1 MSEQCHVL
9 ITGGAGY
16 IGSVLTEALLRRGDW
31 VTVVDALLFG
41 GESLLAYLPHP
52 AFHFM
57 RADVCDDGVLL
68 TAARE
73 AEARGAPPVSAV
85 VHLAAV
91 VGFPACQAV
100 GREAAWRT
108 NVDAVQR
115 IFNEA
120 DDLSVERLLF
130 SSTYS
135 VYGVADDGVSVTEDA
150 GLNPQSMYAETKIA
164 AEEFLVGTAQ
174 ESHCAPLI
182 FRFATLYGA
191 SPRPRFDL
199 IINQFV
205 LEAYTNGELIIYQR
219 DYSRSFVHILDVVA
233 GLVIGLDAPEEKV
246 RGQIFNLGDKQGN
259 YTKDEIVALIHKS
272 LPDTRVHYRDFS
284 FEGDMRDVR
293 VSYEKITNVLG
304 FQTRWT
310 VEQGIHEILNLLQK
324 GVIKDPYVDRYRNAE
339 FIIQ

>member
-1 MSEQCHVL
+1 MSEQRHVL

-16 IGSVLTEALLRRGDW
+16 IGSVLTEALLRRGYW
-31 VTVVDALLFG
+31 VTVVDVLLFG

-52 AFHFM
+52 AFHFL
-57 RADVCDDGVLL
+57 RADVCDQGVLL
-68 TAARE
+68 SAGRE
-73 AEARGAPPVSAV
+73 AEARGAPPISAV

-108 NVDAVQR
+108 NVDAVHR
-115 IFNEA
+115 IFNDA

-135 VYGVADDGVSVTEDA
+135 VYGVADDGISVTEDA
-150 GLNPQSMYAETKIA
+150 GLSPQSIYAETKIA
-164 AEEFLVGTAQ
+164 AEEFLVGTSQ
-174 ESHCAPLI
+174 ESCCAPLI
-182 FRFATLYGA
+182 YRFATLYGA

-205 LEAYTNGELIIYQR
+205 LEAYTHGELIIYQR

-233 GLVIGLDAPEEKV
+233 GLVMGLEAPEDAI
-246 RGQIFNLGDKQGN
+246 RGQILNLGDKQGN
-259 YTKDEIVALIHKS
+259 YTKDEIVTFIQKS
-272 LPDTRVHYRDFS
+272 LPDTRVHYRNYS

-293 VSYEKITNVLG
+293 VSYEKIRKVLG
-304 FQTRWT
+304 FQTRRT
-310 VEQGIHEILNLLQK
+310 VEQGIQEILQLLQN
-324 GVIKDPYVDRYRNAE
+324 GVIKDPYADSYRNAE
-339 FIIQ
+339 FFIQ

>member
-1 MSEQCHVL
+1 MSEQRHVL

-16 IGSVLTEALLRRGDW
+16 IGSVLTEALLRRGYW

-57 RADVCDDGVLL
+57 RADVCDDGAILA
-68 TAARE
+68 AARE
-73 AEARGAPPVSAV
+73 AEARGALPISAV

-115 IFNEA
+115 IFNDA

-135 VYGVADDGVSVTEDA
+135 VYGAADDGVSVTEDA

-164 AEEFLVGTAQ
+164 AEEFLVGVAQ
-174 ESHCAPLI
+174 ESRCAPLI

-191 SPRPRFDL
+191 SPRLRFDL

-205 LEAYTNGELIIYQR
+205 LEAYTNRELIIYQR

-233 GLVIGLDAPEEKV
+233 GLVMGLEAPEGKV

-293 VSYEKITNVLG
+293 VSYEKIKNVLG
-304 FQTRWT
+304 FQTQWT
-310 VEQGIHEILNLLQK
+310 VEQGIREILHLLQK
-324 GVIKDPYVDRYRNAE
+324 GVIKDPYADRYRNAE